1 MVFVLEQPKGMKT
14 GLFIN
19 VIILV
24 ISWVYVYVRLIK
36 ENALSL
42 YSLSYINYNVIKLF
56 RNFRKVTT
64 SQCLGRGL
72 CGVP

>member
-19 VIILV
+19 VIVLV

-42 YSLSYINYNVIKLF
+42 YSLS
-56 RNFRKVTT
+56 
-64 SQCLGRGL
+64 
-72 CGVP
+72 